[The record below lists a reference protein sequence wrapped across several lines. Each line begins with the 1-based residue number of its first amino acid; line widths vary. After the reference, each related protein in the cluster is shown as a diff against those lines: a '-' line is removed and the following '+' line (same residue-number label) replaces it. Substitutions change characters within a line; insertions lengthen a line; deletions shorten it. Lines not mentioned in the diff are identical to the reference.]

1 MEMGN
6 TAEEK
11 PSERYPCMRG
21 RIAIAARK
29 HIMRE
34 RAVIAE
40 ALVEGLRADGEHE
53 QNGAPVAQQ
62 AHRQLESS

>member
-6 TAEEK
+6 TAEEE

-40 ALVEGLRADGEHE
+40 ALVEGLRADGE